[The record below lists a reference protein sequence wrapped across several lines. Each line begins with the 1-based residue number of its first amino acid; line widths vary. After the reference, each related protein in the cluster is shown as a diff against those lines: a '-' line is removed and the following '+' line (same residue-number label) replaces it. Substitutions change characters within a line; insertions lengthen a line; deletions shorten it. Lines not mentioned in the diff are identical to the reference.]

1 MKKALLVSMMSF
13 SLNTTLIRA
22 GILLVDPTLRE
33 GYPLWGGARNL
44 EPSPSMHAE
53 PPLRSP
59 PRTSLFEDV
68 IYCTTKMSREDLL
81 SIEKQDSALSIP
93 ILSIVA
99 AEWLTV
105 LSYIT
110 TVLTKIEWELESPD
124 YRKDDPSGIDS
135 LDSAVERLHPL
146 RRLIPVYRKFI
157 KEVLITILAP
167 SNLNSP
173 PEKPCHLRKLRSEF
187 ESILERIDRLQIQT
201 QNIISLAT
209 AIISIDENKRAMKMN
224 KNLVRVTYLAVVF
237 VPVQFV
243 SSFFSMTPDLGSLNQ
258 TFWIYFCVAVPLTA
272 LCLTIADPPRVV
284 QLFKRLT
291 EKGREIMGLKAKDG

>member
-1 MKKALLVSMMSF
+1 M
-13 SLNTTLIRA
+13 
-22 GILLVDPTLRE
+22 VDPTLTE
-33 GYPLWGGARNL
+33 GYPLWGGPRNL
-44 EPSPSMHAE
+44 QSCPSMHAKA
-53 PPLRSP
+53 PLMAP
-59 PRTSLFEDV
+59 PRTTLFEDV
-68 IYCTTKMSREDLL
+68 IYYITKMSKDDLSSL
-81 SIEKQDSALSIP
+81 KKQDSALSIP

-105 LSYIT
+105 LNYIT

-135 LDSAVERLHPL
+135 LDIAVERLHPL
-146 RRLIPVYRKFI
+146 RRLIPVYRKFV
-157 KEVLITILAP
+157 KEVLTTILAP
-167 SNLNSP
+167 SNLYSNA
-173 PEKPCHLRKLRSEF
+173 EMPCHLQKLRSEF
-187 ESILERIDRLQIQT
+187 VSILERIDRLQIRT

-284 QLFKRLT
+284 RTFKKLT
-291 EKGREIMGLKAKDG
+291 YKAHETLRFKGKIT

>member
-1 MKKALLVSMMSF
+1 
-13 SLNTTLIRA
+13 
-22 GILLVDPTLRE
+22 
-33 GYPLWGGARNL
+33 
-44 EPSPSMHAE
+44 MHNE
-53 PPLRSP
+53 PPFPSP

-68 IYCTTKMSREDLL
+68 IYYTTKMSKDDFL
-81 SIEKQDSALSIP
+81 SIEKQHSALSIP

-105 LSYIT
+105 LNYIT
-110 TVLTKIEWELESPD
+110 TGLTKIEWELESPD
-124 YRKDDPSGIDS
+124 YRKEDPSGLDS
-135 LDSAVERLHPL
+135 LDSALERLHPL

-157 KEVLITILAP
+157 KEVLLTILAT
-167 SNLNSP
+167 SNLKST

-187 ESILERIDRLQIQT
+187 ESILERIDRLQIRT

-258 TFWIYFCVAVPLTA
+258 TFWIYFVVAVPLTA
-272 LCLTIADPPRVV
+272 LRLTIADPSRVART
-284 QLFKRLT
+284 FKRLT
-291 EKGREIMGLKAKDG
+291 NKGRGMMGLKRKET

>member
-1 MKKALLVSMMSF
+1 MGGPQV
-13 SLNTTLIRA
+13 IRL
-22 GILLVDPTLRE
+22 GILLVDPTLTE
-33 GYPLWGGARNL
+33 GYSLWDGPRNL
-44 EPSPSMHAE
+44 EPCPSMHAE
-53 PPLRSP
+53 PPLMAP
-59 PRTSLFEDV
+59 PRTTLFEDV
-68 IYCTTKMSREDLL
+68 IYYTMKMSKDDLSCL
-81 SIEKQDSALSIP
+81 EKQNSALSIP

-99 AEWLTV
+99 ADWLTV
-105 LSYIT
+105 LNYIT
-110 TVLTKIEWELESPD
+110 TVLTRIEWELESPD

-157 KEVLITILAP
+157 KEVLTAILVPA
-167 SNLNSP
+167 NLRSS

-187 ESILERIDRLQIQT
+187 EAILERIDRLQTRT

-209 AIISIDENKRAMKMN
+209 TIISIDENKRAMNMN

-243 SSFFSMTPDLGSLNQ
+243 SGFFSMSPDLSSLNQ

-284 QLFKRLT
+284 TMVKKLT
-291 EKGREIMGLKAKDG
+291 QKSRNMLGFKAKAT